1 MGNGNMARQ
10 AVMMRRLTY
19 ECSLE
24 LSAYRSAKRCEDAVG
39 NTTIAEN
46 RIMLPNTNVDFS
58 FAAEQATSE
67 WYSEIRNGQMWQA
80 TGSQNLFL
88 PELKIPN
95 FAKIIWDTHEKIGC
109 VVHKCLKNKFTNV
122 VCHYSPKGGTYGSTI
137 YTMGPNCNRCKHIS
151 ATCQKGLCVVP

>member
-1 MGNGNMARQ
+1 MARMKWSGHSLNEGVNLPANKNLVLNQMCEKSFGKISNDDIRKTFLNLHNKSKVAQGKAKMGNGNMARQ

-58 FAAEQATSE
+58 FAAEQ
-67 WYSEIRNGQMWQA
+67 
-80 TGSQNLFL
+80 
-88 PELKIPN
+88 
-95 FAKIIWDTHEKIGC
+95 
-109 VVHKCLKNKFTNV
+109 V
-122 VCHYSPKGGTYGSTI
+122 
-137 YTMGPNCNRCKHIS
+137 
-151 ATCQKGLCVVP
+151 